1 MITPADPSP
10 LLPPDVDR
18 RSVLAGAAWTIPA
31 IAAATLAPMAS
42 ASTTTTLTF
51 DQTSYSGTVCTDIVG
66 ASVTV
71 TVDGVA
77 GPGKSVTATTST
89 GYHFANGSS
98 TFTGVSDAAGRVTL
112 PRIRV
117 QAGGTTG
124 TLTATA
130 PDATAAA
137 TLTSPTSTAT
147 QGLHRRTWIDTGAAS
162 SSGSTDATVPTG
174 SRAVGTLVTLDPSGV
189 LRRGTSTIAS
199 GVTSAFA
206 ELEKSNYLSVTWVD
220 ASGLHR
226 RMWTDVGAAYPAA
239 SVDVTVPAYSVVV
252 GTLITIDSGGT
263 LRKDVTTIATGVS
276 SAFAEL
282 DKNNALTLTWTDATG
297 MHRRLW
303 TGTGPSPASNVD
315 ASVPAGSIAVGTLLT
330 LGPDAVLR
338 RVTTSVATGVTS
350 VFAELDSGNYT
361 SVTWVDGTGMHRRM
375 WTDTGS
381 AFPAGSVDAAV
392 PADSTAVGTLLTLDA
407 SGTLRKGTNTV
418 ATGVPSA
425 RGEIDK
431 SNSTVVTFVD
441 GTC

>member
-18 RSVLAGAAWTIPA
+18 RAVLAGAAWTIPA
-31 IAAATLAPMAS
+31 IAAATLAPVAS
-42 ASTTTTLTF
+42 ASTTTTLSF
-51 DQTSYSGTVCTDIVG
+51 DQSTYSGTVCADIVG

-77 GPGKSVTATTST
+77 APGKSVTAATST
-89 GYHFANGSS
+89 GYRFANGSS
-98 TFTGVSDAAGRVTL
+98 TITAISDAAGRVSL

-124 TLTATA
+124 TLTATT
-130 PDATAAA
+130 PDATTTAA
-137 TLTSPTSTAT
+137 LTSPTSTAT
-147 QGLHRRTWIDTGAAS
+147 QGLHCRTWIDTGAAS
-162 SSGSTDATVPTG
+162 PSGSTDATVSTG
-174 SRAVGTLVTLDPSGV
+174 SRTVGTLVTLDPNGV
-189 LRRGTSTIAS
+189 LRRRTSTVAS

-206 ELEKSNYLSVTWVD
+206 ELERSNYLSVTWVD

-226 RMWTDVGAAYPAA
+226 RMWTEAGTAYPAA
-239 SVDVTVPAYSVVV
+239 NVDVVVPANSLAV
-252 GTLITIDSGGT
+252 GTLVTIDPGGT

-315 ASVPAGSIAVGTLLT
+315 AVVPAGSIAVGRLLT

-350 VFAELDSGNYT
+350 AFAELDSGNYNT
-361 SVTWVDGTGMHRRM
+361 VTWVDATGMHRRM

-381 AFPAGSVDAAV
+381 PFPAGDVDATV
-392 PADSTAVGTLLTLDA
+392 PADSMAVGTLLTLDA
-407 SGTLRKGTNTV
+407 SGTLRKGTNIV
-418 ATGVPSA
+418 ATGVMSA